1 MPWLLLSSR
10 RLQGHSY
17 GIPTIGDPVTSKPL
31 FMGSDIALVKLWTRS
46 HKSHLG
52 LRWFLAHNFTPA
64 HEPPARHPLSK
75 PADRFL
81 HVDTLRENRMFFTR
95 DYHEKKTHA
104 LTGVPFGHLRKK
116 HVFMLEESVEA
127 SIR

>member
-17 GIPTIGDPVTSKPL
+17 GIPTIGDPATSEPL
-31 FMGSDIALVKLWTRS
+31 LMGSGIALVKLWTRS

-95 DYHEKKTHA
+95 DYHVQKKEKKN
-104 LTGVPFGHLRKK
+104 GVRISCH
-116 HVFMLEESVEA
+116 
-127 SIR
+127 IRIKIKRRP